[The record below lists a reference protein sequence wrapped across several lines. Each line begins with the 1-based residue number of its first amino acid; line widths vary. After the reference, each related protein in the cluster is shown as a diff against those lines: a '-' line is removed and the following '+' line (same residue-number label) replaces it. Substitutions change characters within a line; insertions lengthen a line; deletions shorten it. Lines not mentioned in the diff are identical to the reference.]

1 MILKRK
7 NMKLIH
13 EIFDEIADTKSV
25 KEKQQILMDNERPQ
39 FKSVLKHMFDKD
51 IKYKIKN
58 IPEYRFCDDPDG
70 LSNTQLEKQMFLVER
85 LHDVDGNNLSEERA
99 TQILLNILEII
110 PKKEAKVLE
119 KLITKKLKVSGLTER
134 LVRET
139 FPSVLPEVAVS

>member
-1 MILKRK
+1 MCIR
-7 NMKLIH
+7 
-13 EIFDEIADTKSV
+13 D
-25 KEKQQILMDNERPQ
+25 R
-39 FKSVLKHMFDKD
+39 
-51 IKYKIKN
+51 
-58 IPEYRFCDDPDG
+58 DG